1 MWIFGPYI
9 MKTALN
15 YHWETRTTQG
25 SPIIIVVGKSSIF
38 IVGGSSVEE
47 SSVEESFSTDQNSFQ
62 EKLFFSFASHES
74 F

>member
-47 SSVEESFSTDQNSFQ
+47 SSVEVD
-62 EKLFFSFASHES
+62 
-74 F
+74 